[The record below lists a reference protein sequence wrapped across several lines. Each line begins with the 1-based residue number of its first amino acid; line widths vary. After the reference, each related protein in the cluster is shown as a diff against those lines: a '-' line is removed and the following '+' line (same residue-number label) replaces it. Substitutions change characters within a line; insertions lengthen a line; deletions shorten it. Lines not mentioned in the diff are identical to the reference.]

1 MNPYYKLELLGAGDA
16 PKRVELYTSEDVANT
31 IGKMHIAKCATN
43 SYNVY
48 SVYVSEEVL
57 ITS

>member
-1 MNPYYKLELLGAGDA
+1 MTPYYKLELFGAGDA
-16 PKRVELYTSEDVANT
+16 PKRVELYTSEDVAKT
-31 IGKMHIAKCATN
+31 IGEMHIAKCSNN

-48 SVYVSEEVL
+48 AVYISEEVL